1 MVVGDFLWYDDLG
14 LGLFY
19 PFPSIQP
26 NTWKGVTTVEV
37 DGESVPW
44 TSANELNSQLQAN
57 NRVFTEN
64 FEQNILENAGA
75 SEATVV
81 LAKLNDLQSQRKL
94 AKKMP
99 NYKHRL
105 MNKSNCWHLMLIS
118 WHQIQKHKNR

>member
-1 MVVGDFLWYDDLG
+1 M
-14 LGLFY
+14 
-19 PFPSIQP
+19 
-26 NTWKGVTTVEV
+26 TTVEV

-81 LAKLNDLQSQRKL
+81 LAKLNDLQSQRKAGEENAELQTQIDEQVKLL
-94 AKKMP
+94 APYVDKLASDPEAQKIG
-99 NYKHRL
+99 NRLFYKTVLYAMDL
-105 MNKSNCWHLMLIS
+105 MQEVHLVILI
-118 WHQIQKHKNR
+118 